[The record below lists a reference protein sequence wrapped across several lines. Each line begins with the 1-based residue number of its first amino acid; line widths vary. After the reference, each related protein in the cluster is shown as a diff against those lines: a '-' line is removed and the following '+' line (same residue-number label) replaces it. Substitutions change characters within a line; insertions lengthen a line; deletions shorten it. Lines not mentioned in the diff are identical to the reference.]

1 MIHVLLVEDSS
12 VFVMGLKL
20 ALGANPSFGSIESV
34 ASPGAAV
41 AYLNAHPETDIAV
54 VDITL
59 ESETDGLTLLG
70 ILRDAFPGVK
80 PLVLSHYKIPSY
92 ILKAITFGAC
102 AYLAKDSSPEAIVEA
117 IADVAEGKCL
127 FFGETIDSEKILRI
141 FGGKENLQAR
151 KPQGLTPRELEVLQ
165 LTSSGYSNAQIAS
178 ALEISVNTVDSYKER
193 IKGKFGFDSIV
204 ECVATA
210 AANGIVRVGHFAF

>member
-1 MIHVLLVEDSS
+1 MINVLLIEDSA
-12 VFVMGLKL
+12 VFVMGLRL
-20 ALGANPSFGSIESV
+20 ALSDNPSFGSIESV

-80 PLVLSHYKIPSY
+80 IPSY
-92 ILKAITFGAC
+92 ILRAITSGAC
-102 AYLAKDSSPEAIVEA
+102 AYLAKDSSPESIVDAIM
-117 IADVAEGKCL
+117 DVAAGKCL
-127 FFGETIDSEKILRI
+127 FFGETIDSGKILRS
-141 FGGKENLQAR
+141 FGGKENLNAR

-165 LTSSGYSNAQIAS
+165 LTSSGYSNGQIAS
-178 ALEISVNTVDSYKER
+178 ALEITVNTVDSYKER
-193 IKGKFGFDSIV
+193 IKGKFGLDSIV

-210 AANGIVRVGHFAF
+210 AAKGIVTV

>member
-1 MIHVLLVEDSS
+1 MINVLLIEDSA

-92 ILKAITFGAC
+92 ILKAITSGAC
-102 AYLAKDSSPEAIVEA
+102 AYLAKDSSPDSIVKA
-117 IADVAEGKCL
+117 VAEGKCL
-127 FFGETIDSEKILRI
+127 FFGETIDSEKILRV

>member
-1 MIHVLLVEDSS
+1 MINILLVEDSA

-20 ALGANPSFGSIESV
+20 ALSAEPAFGSIESV

-70 ILRDAFPGVK
+70 ILREAFPSVK
-80 PLVLSHYKIPSY
+80 AMVLSHYKIPAY
-92 ILKAITFGAC
+92 ILKAITSGAC
-102 AYLAKDSSPEAIVEA
+102 AYLAKDSSPESIVEA
-117 IADVAEGKCL
+117 ICDVADGRCL
-127 FFGETIDSEKILRI
+127 FFGETIDSERILRI
-141 FGGKENLQAR
+141 FGGRENLDAR
-151 KPQGLTPRELEVLQ
+151 KPQGLTPREQEVLQ

-178 ALEISVNTVDSYKER
+178 ALEISINTVDSYKER
-193 IKGKFGFDSIV
+193 IKGKFGLDSMV
-204 ECVATA
+204 ECVAHA
-210 AANGIVRVGHFAF
+210 VAKGIVTV

>member
-1 MIHVLLVEDSS
+1 MTDILLIEDSA

-20 ALGANPSFGSIESV
+20 ALGADPAFGSVESV

-41 AYLNAHPETDIAV
+41 AFLNAHPETDIAV

-70 ILRDAFPGVK
+70 ILRDAFPAVK
-80 PLVLSHYKIPSY
+80 SLVLSHYKNPAY
-92 ILKAITFGAC
+92 ILRAITSGAC
-102 AYLAKDSSPEAIVEA
+102 AYLAKDSAPESIVEA
-117 IADVAEGKCL
+117 ICDVAGGKCL
-127 FFGETIDSEKILRI
+127 FFGETIDSKKILRI
-141 FGGKENLQAR
+141 FGGTENLEAR

-165 LTSSGYSNAQIAS
+165 FTASGYRNTQIAS
-178 ALEISVNTVDSYKER
+178 ALDISLNTVDSYKER
-193 IKGKFGFDSIV
+193 IKSKFGLDSVI

-210 AANGIVRVGHFAF
+210 AAQGIVTV